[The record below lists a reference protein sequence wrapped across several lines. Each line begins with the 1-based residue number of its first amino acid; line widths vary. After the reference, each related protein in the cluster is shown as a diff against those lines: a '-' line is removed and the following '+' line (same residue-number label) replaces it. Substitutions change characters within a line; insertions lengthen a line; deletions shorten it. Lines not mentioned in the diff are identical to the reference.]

1 MPTEVG
7 ASVSTNYADY
17 FWTNAKTSKGL
28 RVRAAGGSACIGVGA
43 GASAARAVYAA
54 TTTGADYSSPLCY
67 FEADPIVEA

>member
-7 ASVSTNYADY
+7 ASASTNYADY

-28 RVRAAGGSACIGVGA
+28 RARAAGGSAFNDAGA
-43 GASAARAVYAA
+43 GASAAYANVEA
-54 TTTGADYSSPLCY
+54 TYVLAYFSSPLCY